1 MSKTSIRLIRATAIL
16 GALFVAGFLADTP
29 PQTWIA
35 KGISVSQAEA
45 VVGRPRTP
53 HSVAG
58 AARRAHRRY

>member
-1 MSKTSIRLIRATAIL
+1 MSNTSIRLIRAAAIL
-16 GALFVAGFLADTP
+16 GAFFAAGFLADTP

-35 KGISVSQAEA
+35 KGVSVSQAEA

-53 HSVAG
+53 HSAAG